1 MKEKT
6 EKILMNTKETEIE
19 VKNRKGTRFREEET
33 NLCKGI
39 AIILMLFHHLFYK
52 ADTYSG
58 FIINFS
64 PFSEERINFYALLG
78 KICVAIFVFISG
90 YGIAASYRKVFQ
102 YKKADIKEIISF
114 IWKRL
119 WKLETFYWFAFI
131 LTLICQPL
139 GRTIF
144 DAYGTEFKSIVI
156 YFFIDFLGLSYLFST
171 PTLNPTWW
179 YMTLAILIIVLMPFI
194 MNLIEKIGVSLVLIV
209 GISVLFFLNA
219 SNPNTFYLFSLCL
232 GAGCFENRMFERIG
246 NLWREKR
253 WGIWIKSC
261 ISIVTFLI
269 LLSLRTNYN
278 YFGIVDGLLA
288 MNLAALS
295 SLFFIHIPII
305 SSVIQYLGKH
315 SGNIFLIHNQIYSYY
330 FQSFIYSLGHWT
342 VILFAL
348 LVVSLFVSILM
359 EILKKALRYNKYM
372 GILGEKIAVLLNTK
386 K

>member
-194 MNLIEKIGVSLVLIV
+194 MNLIEKIGISLVLIV

-261 ISIVTFLI
+261 ISIVAFLI

-278 YFGIVDGLLA
+278 CFGIVDGLLA

-305 SSVIQYLGKH
+305 SSVMQYLGKH

>member
-1 MKEKT
+1 
-6 EKILMNTKETEIE
+6 MNTKETEIE

-219 SNPNTFYLFSLCL
+219 SNPNTFY
-232 GAGCFENRMFERIG
+232 
-246 NLWREKR
+246 
-253 WGIWIKSC
+253 
-261 ISIVTFLI
+261 
-269 LLSLRTNYN
+269 
-278 YFGIVDGLLA
+278 
-288 MNLAALS
+288 
-295 SLFFIHIPII
+295 
-305 SSVIQYLGKH
+305 
-315 SGNIFLIHNQIYSYY
+315 
-330 FQSFIYSLGHWT
+330 
-342 VILFAL
+342 
-348 LVVSLFVSILM
+348 
-359 EILKKALRYNKYM
+359 
-372 GILGEKIAVLLNTK
+372 
-386 K
+386 

>member
-6 EKILMNTKETEIE
+6 EKILMNMKETEIE
-19 VKNRKGTRFREEET
+19 VKNRKGTRFREEEA

-194 MNLIEKIGVSLVLIV
+194 MNLIEKIGISLVLIV

-261 ISIVTFLI
+261 ISIVAFLI

-305 SSVIQYLGKH
+305 SSVMQYLGKH

-359 EILKKALRYNKYM
+359 EILKKTLRYNKYM
-372 GILGEKIAVLLNTK
+372 RILGEKISVLLNTK

>member
-19 VKNRKGTRFREEET
+19 VKNRKGTRFREEEA

-209 GISVLFFLNA
+209 GISVLFFWNA

>member
-1 MKEKT
+1 
-6 EKILMNTKETEIE
+6 MNTKETEIE
-19 VKNRKGTRFREEET
+19 VKNRKGTRFREEEA

-359 EILKKALRYNKYM
+359 EILKKTLRYNKYM
-372 GILGEKIAVLLNTK
+372 RILGEKISVLLNTK